1 MSSNKLLTIDIGNSY
16 SKCSLIVGHE
26 SYFFDIKQLQSKVN
40 DHQLNSKNTSTYISN
55 VTDQEVNI
63 DLDFI
68 NLKDHFNGS
77 NFFTMPVKYN
87 QTLGIDRI
95 IAAYYVFKKFK
106 SACIIDSGTFT
117 TVDFVSKEGF
127 LGGYILPGLELLKK
141 AYLNGVNLK
150 SFTPSLKEETGLPQ
164 NSQDSI
170 NSGLTTAFI
179 APINK
184 LLEKSNQKD
193 IFITGGQ
200 SNELPRFI
208 HITP

>member
-117 TVDFVSKEGF
+117 TVDFVSQKLYAFFKGRD
-127 LGGYILPGLELLKK
+127 G
-141 AYLNGVNLK
+141 
-150 SFTPSLKEETGLPQ
+150 PSSKL
-164 NSQDSI
+164 
-170 NSGLTTAFI
+170 SGLHKFRSYYGFYSS
-179 APINK
+179 NK
-184 LLEKSNQKD
+184 
-193 IFITGGQ
+193 
-200 SNELPRFI
+200 
-208 HITP
+208 